1 MVHSASRE
9 ATRAAQ
15 VRSSNARESPE
26 SMSPSVE
33 PGGGATRGEDY
44 AERLIR
50 LQTAAWKRW
59 LDVQAPFRW
68 NLKRLDPGFTL
79 DIGCGIGRNLQ
90 HLPGHSVG
98 IDTNEYCVRAA
109 RTRGFTAF
117 TPDEFRR
124 STEYNRPNRFDAIL
138 LAHVAE
144 HMTEDQVV
152 ALLQEYE
159 ALMRPGGK
167 LILISPQE
175 AGFRSDPT
183 HVELMD
189 FTRLARISG
198 RLRFQPERAFSFP
211 FPRWA
216 GRLFTYNEFVV
227 VSRKRALAASIT
239 TNA

>member
-1 MVHSASRE
+1 MDPSGGSATHSE
-9 ATRAAQ
+9 
-15 VRSSNARESPE
+15 E
-26 SMSPSVE
+26 
-33 PGGGATRGEDY
+33 Y

-50 LQTAAWKRW
+50 LQMARWKRW

-68 NLKRLDPGFTL
+68 NLRRLGPGFTL
-79 DIGCGIGRNLQ
+79 DIGCGIGRNLL
-90 HLPGHSVG
+90 HLPAQGVG
-98 IDTNEYCVRAA
+98 VDTNEHCVRAA
-109 RTRGFTAF
+109 RARGLTAF
-117 TPDEFRR
+117 TPAEFRR
-124 STEYNRPNRFDAIL
+124 SAEYNRPGHFDAIL

-159 ALMRPGGK
+159 PLMRSEGR
-167 LILISPQE
+167 LILITPQE

-189 FTRLARISG
+189 FARLTRISD
-198 RLRFQPERAFSFP
+198 RLGFEPERAFSFP
-211 FPRWA
+211 FPRWV

-227 VSRKRALAASIT
+227 VSRKRAVAGTAPQRGSRVEDPAMAPQRGNRVGDPATIA